1 MDAPSSAVQRVQV
14 LHPAVL
20 VDFGKLLLMA
30 NYRTTVVC
38 RQCGVRAPRE
48 KAHLYFEMTTEGSW
62 RHYCEE
68 CLAKITHVS
77 CSCGKRVPIA
87 EAPEHF
93 HRRSKTPSGFDYTCK
108 ECKERAASQ
117 REHSSSR
124 IRIGKKTP
132 KILSV
137 NGCKLVPA
145 LNGRCDNFL
154 DCTHYDDCLDRV
166 AVLGWPGWSV
176 K

>member
-1 MDAPSSAVQRVQV
+1 MQRLQI
-14 LHPAVL
+14 LYPAVL
-20 VDFGKLLLMA
+20 VDQRELLLMA

-48 KAHLYFEMTTEGSW
+48 KAHLYFEMTVEGSW

-68 CLAKITHVS
+68 CRAKITHVS
-77 CSCGKRVPIA
+77 CSCGKKVPIA
-87 EAPEHF
+87 DAPQHF
-93 HRRSKTPSGFDYTCK
+93 HRRPKTPSGFDYTCN
-108 ECKERAASQ
+108 ECKRRAAEGRDKLSSQ
-117 REHSSSR
+117 L
-124 IRIGKKTP
+124 RIGRKIP
-132 KILSV
+132 KVLNV
-137 NGCKLVPA
+137 NGCRLVPA

-166 AVLGWPGWSV
+166 AVLGWPGWKV

>member
-1 MDAPSSAVQRVQV
+1 
-14 LHPAVL
+14 
-20 VDFGKLLLMA
+20 MA
-30 NYRTTVVC
+30 NYRTTVTC
-38 RQCGVRAPRE
+38 RRCGVKSPRE
-48 KAHLYFEMTTEGSW
+48 KAHIYFSMTTEGCW

-68 CLAKITHVS
+68 CRAKITHVS
-77 CSCGKRVPIA
+77 CTCGKRVTIA

-108 ECKERAASQ
+108 ECKAAADAL
-117 REHSSSR
+117 RDKTSSR
-124 IRIGKKTP
+124 LRIGKKTP
-132 KILSV
+132 KVLNV

-154 DCTHYDDCLDRV
+154 ECSHYDDCLDRV